1 MDRKRCFL
9 IGHRSVP
16 DSIRLLL
23 RDAIEHH
30 ISAYG
35 VEEFYVGH
43 YGQFDRMAAQSL
55 TDAKIH
61 FPHIRLYLLTPYH
74 PSERPI
80 FLPAVFDGSHYPFER
95 GVPRRVAI
103 VAANR
108 AMVDYC
114 DFLITYARHP
124 GNARE
129 ILHYAQNR
137 ARKNSLHIL
146 NLADF
151 IENTAQYCDSP
162 KQGL

>member
-1 MDRKRCFL
+1 MGSKRCFL

-16 DSIRLLL
+16 ECVRSLLCN
-23 RDAIEHH
+23 AIEQL
-30 ISAYG
+30 IATYG
-35 VEEFYVGH
+35 VEEFYVGR
-43 YGQFDRMAAQSL
+43 YGQFDRMAAQAL
-55 TDAKIH
+55 VDAKAI

-80 FLPAVFDGSHYPFER
+80 SLPASFDGSHYPFER
-95 GVPRRVAI
+95 AIPRRVAI

-114 DFLITYARHP
+114 DYLIIYARHP

-129 ILHYAQNR
+129 LLHYAQNR
-137 ARKNSLHIL
+137 SRKCPLHIL

-151 IENTAQYCDSP
+151 IENTAQYCNLP
-162 KQGL
+162 KQEL

>member
-1 MDRKRCFL
+1 MGSKRCFL

-16 DSIRLLL
+16 ESIRSPLYN
-23 RDAIEHH
+23 AIERY
-30 ISAYG
+30 ISDYG
-35 VEEFYVGH
+35 VEEFYVGR
-43 YGQFDRMAAQSL
+43 YGQFDRMGTQAL
-55 TDAKIH
+55 VYAKAI

-74 PSERPI
+74 PSKRSLS
-80 FLPAVFDGSHYPFER
+80 LPAGFDDSHYPFER
-95 GVPRRVAI
+95 AVPRRVAI

-108 AMVDYC
+108 AMVNYC

-151 IENTAQYCDSP
+151 IENTAQYCDSL

>member
-1 MDRKRCFL
+1 VQRKRCFL

-16 DSIRLLL
+16 ESIRSSLC
-23 RDAIEHH
+23 DAIEQH

-35 VEEFYVGH
+35 IEEFYVGR
-43 YGQFDRMAAQSL
+43 YGQFDRMAAQAL
-55 TDAKIH
+55 AEAKAV
-61 FPHIRLYLLTPYH
+61 FPYIRLFLLTPYH
-74 PSERPI
+74 PSERSI
-80 FLPAVFDGSHYPFER
+80 ALSAGFDGSHYPFER
-95 GVPRRVAI
+95 AVPQRVAI

-114 DFLITYARHP
+114 DFLIAYARHP

-137 ARKNSLHIL
+137 ARKGSLHIL

-151 IENTAQYCDSP
+151 VENTSQYCDSP

>member
-1 MDRKRCFL
+1 MDCKRCFL

-16 DSIRLLL
+16 ECVRSLLYNT
-23 RDAIEHH
+23 IEQH

-35 VEEFYVGH
+35 VEEFYVGR
-43 YGQFDRMAAQSL
+43 YGQFDRMAAQAL
-55 TDAKIH
+55 IDVKAI
-61 FPHIRLYLLTPYH
+61 FPYIRLYLLTPYH

-80 FLPAVFDGSHYPFER
+80 SLPAGFDGSHYPFER
-95 GVPRRVAI
+95 AIPRRVAI

-114 DFLITYARHP
+114 DYLIIYARHP

-129 ILHYAQNR
+129 LLHYAQNR
-137 ARKNSLHIL
+137 SRKCPLHIL

-151 IENTAQYCDSP
+151 IENTAQYCNLP
-162 KQGL
+162 KQEL

>member
-1 MDRKRCFL
+1 MESKRCFL

-16 DSIRLLL
+16 ESIRTHLCN
-23 RDAIEHH
+23 AIKQH
-30 ISAYG
+30 IAAYG
-35 VEEFYVGH
+35 IEEFYVGR
-43 YGQFDRMAAQSL
+43 YGQFDRIARQALIAAK
-55 TDAKIH
+55 TI

-74 PSERPI
+74 PSERSI
-80 FLPAVFDGSHYPFER
+80 SLPAGFDGSHYPFER
-95 GVPRRVAI
+95 VIPRRVAI

-108 AMVDYC
+108 AMVDSC
-114 DFLITYARHP
+114 DFLITYARYP

-129 ILHYAQNR
+129 NLYYAQNR

-151 IENTAQYCDSP
+151 IENTAQYCDSS

>member
-1 MDRKRCFL
+1 MESKRCFL

-16 DSIRLLL
+16 DSIRPFL

-30 ISAYG
+30 IAAYG

-43 YGQFDRMAAQSL
+43 YGQFDRMAAQAL
-55 TDAKIH
+55 TDAKAI

-74 PSERPI
+74 PSERSLS
-80 FLPAVFDGSHYPFER
+80 LPASFDDSHYPFER
-95 GVPRRVAI
+95 AVPRRVAI

-114 DFLITYARHP
+114 DYLIIYARHP

-129 ILHYAQNR
+129 LLHYAQNR
-137 ARKNSLHIL
+137 SRKCPLHIL

-151 IENTAQYCDSP
+151 IENTAQYCNLP
-162 KQGL
+162 KQEL

>member
-16 DSIRLLL
+16 DSIRPFL
-23 RDAIEHH
+23 RDAIKHH
-30 ISAYG
+30 IAAYG

-43 YGQFDRMAAQSL
+43 YGQFDRMAAQAL

-74 PSERPI
+74 PSERSLS
-80 FLPAVFDGSHYPFER
+80 LPASFDDSHYPFER
-95 GVPRRVAI
+95 AVPRRVAI

-108 AMVDYC
+108 EMVDYC
-114 DFLITYARHP
+114 GFLITYAKHP

-129 ILHYAQNR
+129 ILYYAQNR
-137 ARKNSLHIL
+137 ALKNSLHIL

>member
-16 DSIRLLL
+16 DSIRPLLH
-23 RDAIEHH
+23 DAIEHH

-43 YGQFDRMAAQSL
+43 YGQFDRMAAQVL
-55 TDAKIH
+55 TDAKAR

-74 PSERPI
+74 PSERSI
-80 FLPAVFDGSHYPFER
+80 SLPAGFDGSHYLFER
-95 GVPRRVAI
+95 AVPRHVAI

-114 DFLITYARHP
+114 DYLITYAMHP

-129 ILHYAQNR
+129 ILIYAQ
-137 ARKNSLHIL
+137 KHVCKGSLHIL

-151 IENTAQYCDSP
+151 M
-162 KQGL
+162 G